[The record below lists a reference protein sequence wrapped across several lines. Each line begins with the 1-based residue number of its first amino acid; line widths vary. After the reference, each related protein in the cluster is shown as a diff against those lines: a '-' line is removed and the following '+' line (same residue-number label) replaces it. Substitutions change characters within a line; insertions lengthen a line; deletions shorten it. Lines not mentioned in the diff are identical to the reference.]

1 MLIVRWMLLIL
12 TILPF
17 SSQVQAGIWSNV
29 IETIQGRNRPPPPG
43 IRILLVNDV
52 EGVNLEVKGKYSLFD
67 PYTDS
72 FISSRFVG
80 KSRYVQAL
88 RDGLK
93 WGEAFPGLY
102 QIKIKPDEPATVT
115 TIDGKDYI
123 GSVYIY
129 DIGGTI
135 SLVNQIPIED
145 YVRLVLGEY
154 SNKKLNSEMLS
165 ALAIMARTNAYFQAI
180 NPKNTF
186 WAVDAQKI
194 GYEGQAHVPSAI
206 EEAVQATRYM
216 IMSKTGVYEGM
227 VTPFLSQMDGK
238 VPGGVVK
245 KEIETSKL
253 SLEEANSLAEAGEH
267 AAMILGK
274 AFPGSTIMLM
284 EYSN

>member
-1 MLIVRWMLLIL
+1 MLLIL

-43 IRILLVNDV
+43 IRILLINDV

-123 GSVYIY
+123 GSIYIY

-145 YVRLVLGEY
+145 YVRLVLVEY
-154 SNKKLNSEMLS
+154 YNKKLNPEMLS

-186 WAVDAQKI
+186 WAVDSQKI
-194 GYEGQAHVPSAI
+194 GYEGQAHVPSPI
-206 EEAVQATRYM
+206 EEAVQSTRYM
-216 IMSKTGVYEGM
+216 IMSRTGVYEGM
-227 VTPFLSQMDGK
+227 VTPFLSQIDGK

-245 KEIETSKL
+245 KEIESSKI
-253 SLEEANSLAEAGEH
+253 SLEEANALAESGDH
-267 AAMILGK
+267 AAQILGK